1 MGETTINLSY
11 ETLENTSEHI
21 KVRERMNQCI
31 TDFVLKREQLLTK
44 MFYQNLSTEELLSV
58 LIFCEQVFEERGF
71 DASLVDRLKSKLLEV
86 AEIKKQELHCKL
98 DL

>member
-31 TDFVLKREQLLTK
+31 NDFVLKREQLLTK

-58 LIFCEQVFEERGF
+58 LILCEQVFKERGLDNF
-71 DASLVDRLKSKLLEV
+71 QVSCLKSKLLDETR
-86 AEIKKQELHCKL
+86 KQELHCKL